1 MRKIIYL
8 SLSILLLAALITLQI
23 LGAKERVGYLR
34 DFKIIEKSKSNYIYD
49 FRIRYYDKVFRN
61 SDIYGVYLIT
71 NNLP

>member
-8 SLSILLLAALITLQI
+8 SLSIFLLTTLIILQI
-23 LGAKERVGYLR
+23 LGGRERVGYLS

-71 NNLP
+71 NN